1 MSTAQIV
8 PAPKVE
14 TASWIVI
21 ALFCTA
27 IIACDLGA
35 ALDVNIASL
44 DFPVGP

>member
-1 MSTAQIV
+1 MSIAQIV

-27 IIACDLGA
+27 IIACALGA
-35 ALDVNIASL
+35 ALEVNIAPS
-44 DFPVGP
+44 DFLVGP